1 MVTYI
6 GNRCIMTPEG
16 IWSSTKSYEALS
28 LVSHQTTG
36 DGYVSRR
43 AVPTGV
49 DISDDTYW
57 VKMTDFNVQLAAAQ
71 AAAEKAEEDA
81 AAALAGVEGKVDAT
95 KIITSKEALLA
106 LLETGYIAD
115 ATLVRQLYNE
125 LNGKTPGAGLADFDG
140 SDPEDA
146 ALLMYKYGDDNWAGI
161 GASPSGN
168 VRLSLGVNTRYE
180 YEFSPIGIYLDGK
193 RVSDPGI
200 VKIPASQTILATFIA
215 QADGAA
221 QRYTY
226 GISGVPSDYPQALKD
241 AGVSFCPVMTIL
253 KASAAVGMILIQDA
267 QNSSGAPH
275 AIFGY
280 TTTTRTFWGDVL

>member
-1 MVTYI
+1 M
-6 GNRCIMTPEG
+6 P
-16 IWSSTKSYEALS
+16 
-28 LVSHQTTG
+28 
-36 DGYVSRR
+36 
-43 AVPTGV
+43 
-49 DISDDTYW
+49 
-57 VKMTDFNVQLAAAQ
+57 
-71 AAAEKAEEDA
+71 
-81 AAALAGVEGKVDAT
+81 
-95 KIITSKEALLA
+95 
-106 LLETGYIAD
+106 
-115 ATLVRQLYNE
+115 

-215 QADGAA
+215 QAEGAA

-253 KASAAVGMILIQDA
+253 KASAAVGMILIQGA

>member
-1 MVTYI
+1 M
-6 GNRCIMTPEG
+6 GNVKISELPRT
-16 IWSSTKSYEALS
+16 TTLS
-28 LVSHQTTG
+28 
-36 DGYVSRR
+36 D
-43 AVPTGV
+43 
-49 DISDDTYW
+49 
-57 VKMTDFNVQLAAAQ
+57 
-71 AAAEKAEEDA
+71 
-81 AAALAGVEGKVDAT
+81 
-95 KIITSKEALLA
+95 
-106 LLETGYIAD
+106 AD
-115 ATLVRQLYNE
+115 AIPVVQGGVTKKFTGALTALKSLLGIDA

-168 VRLSLGVNTRYE
+168 VRLSFGVNARHG
-180 YEFSPIGIYLDGK
+180 YEFATTGIYLNGK

-200 VKIPASQTILATFIA
+200 VKIPASQTILNTFIA
-215 QADGAA
+215 QAEGAA

-253 KASAAVGMILIQDA
+253 KASDAVGMILIQAA